1 MHEMDRTPKIVTII
15 GLVLEGLGAISSF
28 VTGLF
33 LVKFENSPLYD
44 IIVIDV
50 SAEELDE
57 MIELIS
63 WLGNIAFILGIGMVI
78 VFVVN
83 IYLFSK
89 LIRTKFTEDQAKKVY
104 LYQAIW
110 GGINILFNTIA
121 GILYLISGVTGYS
134 GHKEERNVRDGI

>member
-33 LVKFENSPLYD
+33 LVNFENSPLYD
-44 IIVIDV
+44 IIVLDV
-50 SAEELDE
+50 PTDELDE

-63 WLGNIAFILGIGMVI
+63 WLGSIAFVLGIGMTI
-78 VFVVN
+78 IFVVN

-89 LIRTKFTEDQAKKVY
+89 LMKSKFTEEQAKKVY

-110 GGINILFNTIA
+110 GGINIIFNTVA

-134 GHKEERNVRDGI
+134 GHKEERNIRDGI

>member
-33 LVKFENSPLYD
+33 LVNFENSPLYD
-44 IIVIDV
+44 IIVLDV
-50 SAEELDE
+50 PADELDE

-63 WLGNIAFILGIGMVI
+63 WLGSIAFVLGIGMTI
-78 VFVVN
+78 IFVVN

-89 LIRTKFTEDQAKKVY
+89 LMKSKFTEEQAKKVY

-110 GGINILFNTIA
+110 GGINIIFNTVA

-134 GHKEERNVRDGI
+134 GHKEERNIRDGI

>member
-15 GLVLEGLGAISSF
+15 GLVLEGLGAVSSF
-28 VTGLF
+28 ITGLF
-33 LVKFENSPLYD
+33 FANFESSPLYD
-44 IIVIDV
+44 IIVANLPADEV
-50 SAEELDE
+50 TEMVEL
-57 MIELIS
+57 LS
-63 WLGNIAFILGIGMVI
+63 WLGGLAYVLGIGMII
-78 VFVVN
+78 VFIFN

-89 LIRTKFTEDQAKKVY
+89 LIKSKFTEEQAKKVY

-110 GGINILFNTIA
+110 GGINVVFNTIT